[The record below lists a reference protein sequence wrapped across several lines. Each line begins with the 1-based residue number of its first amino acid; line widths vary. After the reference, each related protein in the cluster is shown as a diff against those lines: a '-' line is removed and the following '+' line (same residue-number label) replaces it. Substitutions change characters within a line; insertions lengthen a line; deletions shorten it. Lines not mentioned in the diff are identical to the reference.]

1 MNNNQNV
8 NSQTI
13 GANILKISQDKGIS
27 RLELFHAF
35 SDLVLDKYKGAL
47 KYEYPNFVACLFGLK
62 YFSWQDLQIIAELL
76 EVPITKFLE
85 ENDNLYEAI
94 FGEEMAKKLSEFDKD
109 KISKLLDWI
118 NSMILWNTLSNGV

>member
-62 YFSWQDLQIIAELL
+62 YFS
-76 EVPITKFLE
+76 
-85 ENDNLYEAI
+85 
-94 FGEEMAKKLSEFDKD
+94 
-109 KISKLLDWI
+109 
-118 NSMILWNTLSNGV
+118 